1 MKHRIV
7 FLDEYCVNG
16 CPLDSIK
23 ALGDYRGYST
33 TLPEQVVERCAGADI
48 VITNKV
54 VFDDAVMASLP
65 DLKLICIAATGM
77 NNVDLESAARRGI
90 EVRNAVGYS
99 TCSVA
104 EATLCAALALLRNVV
119 YFDRYVHSGAYCA
132 SPVPFC
138 FDLST
143 RQLRSRRWGIVGLGN
158 IGREVA
164 RLAAAFGCE
173 VVYASTSGVERQE
186 DYARLPLE
194 DLLRTSDV
202 VSIHAP
208 LNDHTRCLVG
218 ARELAA
224 MKPSAIILNMARGGI
239 IDEKALAEALDAG
252 TIAGAATDVFERE
265 PVAADNPLLHVRD
278 KHRLLLSPH
287 NAWSAVESIER
298 LVECMEHN
306 IKEFIN
312 L

>member
-23 ALGDYRGYST
+23 ALGDYRGYCT
-33 TLPEQVVERCAGADI
+33 TLPGQVVERCAGADI
-48 VITNKV
+48 AITNKV

-77 NNVDLESAARRGI
+77 NNVDLEAAARRGI

-99 TCSVA
+99 TVSVA

-119 YFDRYVHSGAYCA
+119 YFDRYVHSGAYSA

-138 FDLST
+138 FDLPT
-143 RQLRSRRWGIVGLGN
+143 WQLRSRRWGIVGLGD

-173 VVYASTSGVERQE
+173 VVYASTSGVERRE

-208 LNDHTRCLVG
+208 LNGRTRGMVG
-218 ARELAA
+218 ARELAM
-224 MKPSAIILNMARGGI
+224 MKPSSIILNMARGGI

-252 TIAGAATDVFERE
+252 AIAGAATDVFERE

-298 LVECMEHN
+298 LVECIEHN